1 MKEEKEKKIFSKK
14 NQIKKNIKKVEGK
27 WKLHSSNALFLST
40 PNANKPNESSR
51 AYVIQFWVVVT
62 RQSLQRM
69 TCKFEMEKKLLR
81 FDVVCYCCCYVVLNL
96 KKISSKYMVFA
107 K

>member
-1 MKEEKEKKIFSKK
+1 MKEKEKYFQKIKINKK
-14 NQIKKNIKKVEGK
+14 KYIKKVEGK

-69 TCKFEMEKKLLR
+69 TCKFEMEKNYCASML
-81 FDVVCYCCCYVVLNL
+81 FVIVVVMLYS
-96 KKISSKYMVFA
+96 I
-107 K
+107 